1 MFYWFDEGNEHKR
14 AYKIFEG
21 KNEKIFMNSRF
32 LAERYSEFLK
42 YVVERQII
50 WHKRFVLKEAF
61 PWTKDPILQ
70 KFHFCNNYRELDKGT
85 VYLINELTP
94 YQNDRRKVLFNV
106 VAYRF
111 FNCYGFFEKVGG
123 VINPDAYNAYS
134 FIKKLD
140 ELIARG
146 EGIFNPA
153 YVVCPFTI
161 KPDYRPKEK
170 HVQIAF
176 ILAVLKEKLNQ
187 LIEKIDLAS
196 TSKESFLALKQI
208 PSVGNFLAYEI
219 WTDLT
224 YFKFF
229 KQGWSDND
237 FVNIGPGARWGAQYF
252 NGKGYTKVIIS

>member
-42 YVVERQII
+42 YVVERQRI
-50 WHKRFVLKEAF
+50 WHKRFVLKEPF

-111 FNCYGFFEKVGG
+111 FNCYGFL
-123 VINPDAYNAYS
+123 
-134 FIKKLD
+134 KKLV
-140 ELIARG
+140 E
-146 EGIFNPA
+146 
-153 YVVCPFTI
+153 
-161 KPDYRPKEK
+161 
-170 HVQIAF
+170 
-176 ILAVLKEKLNQ
+176 
-187 LIEKIDLAS
+187 
-196 TSKESFLALKQI
+196 
-208 PSVGNFLAYEI
+208 
-219 WTDLT
+219 
-224 YFKFF
+224 
-229 KQGWSDND
+229 
-237 FVNIGPGARWGAQYF
+237 
-252 NGKGYTKVIIS
+252 